1 MGASGSGKTTLLHI
15 IGCMDAPT
23 SGIYR
28 LDGEHLERAS
38 EKRLSAIR
46 GQKISFVFQHFALL
60 EGCTAAEN
68 VALPLLRQR
77 MSRGRTQGEG
87 FLRRWNRWAL
97 RLARRKPSQ
106 LSGGQKQRTAIAR
119 AMVCGA
125 DILLAD
131 EPTGALDSRTGAEI
145 MGVFQELNRMGKTI
159 VIITHDRQVASCASR
174 LIEMQD
180 GRIIHDE
187 ANPEKAIAGLISLGL
202 VLGLS
207 ACGRAP
213 EEAEE
218 FVSRQAFEYHF
229 YPEEYEE
236 GVQQRR
242 QDASAGGGD

>member
-1 MGASGSGKTTLLHI
+1 MIELKGIVREYRNGDIVTPALTGIGLCIGKGEFAAVMGASGSGKTTLLHI
-15 IGCMDAPT
+15 MGCMDAPT

-60 EGCTAAEN
+60 EDCTAAEN

-77 MSRGRTQGEG
+77 MSGAE
-87 FLRRWNRWAL
+87 RRAKVLAAL
-97 RLARRKPSQ
+97 EQVGIADLAHRKPSQ

-159 VIITHDRQVASCASR
+159 VIITHDRQVASCANR

-187 ANPEKAIAGLISLGL
+187 AI
-202 VLGLS
+202 
-207 ACGRAP
+207 
-213 EEAEE
+213 
-218 FVSRQAFEYHF
+218 
-229 YPEEYEE
+229 
-236 GVQQRR
+236 
-242 QDASAGGGD
+242 

>member
-1 MGASGSGKTTLLHI
+1 MIELKGIVREYRNGDVVTLALTGIDLCIGKGEFAAVMGASGSGKTTLLHI
-15 IGCMDAPT
+15 MGCMDAPT

-60 EGCTAAEN
+60 EDCTAAEN

-77 MSRGRTQGEG
+77 MSGAE
-87 FLRRWNRWAL
+87 RRAKVLAAL
-97 RLARRKPSQ
+97 EQVGIADLARRKPSQ

-145 MGVFQELNRMGKTI
+145 MGVFQELNGMGKTI
-159 VIITHDRQVASCASR
+159 VIITHDRQVASCANR

-187 ANPEKAIAGLISLGL
+187 AI
-202 VLGLS
+202 
-207 ACGRAP
+207 
-213 EEAEE
+213 
-218 FVSRQAFEYHF
+218 
-229 YPEEYEE
+229 
-236 GVQQRR
+236 
-242 QDASAGGGD
+242 

>member
-1 MGASGSGKTTLLHI
+1 MIELKGIVREYRNGDVVTPALTGIDLCIGKGEFAPVMGASGSGKTTLLHI
-15 IGCMDAPT
+15 MGCMDAPT
-23 SGIYR
+23 SGTYR

-60 EGCTAAEN
+60 EDCTAAEN

-77 MSRGRTQGEG
+77 MSGAE
-87 FLRRWNRWAL
+87 RRAKVLAAL
-97 RLARRKPSQ
+97 EQVGIADLAHRKPSQ

-119 AMVCGA
+119 AIVCGA

-159 VIITHDRQVASCASR
+159 VIITHDRQVASCANR

-187 ANPEKAIAGLISLGL
+187 AI
-202 VLGLS
+202 
-207 ACGRAP
+207 
-213 EEAEE
+213 
-218 FVSRQAFEYHF
+218 
-229 YPEEYEE
+229 
-236 GVQQRR
+236 
-242 QDASAGGGD
+242 

>member
-1 MGASGSGKTTLLHI
+1 MIELKGIVREYRNGDVVTPALTGIDLCIGKGEFAAVMGASGSGKTTLLHI
-15 IGCMDAPT
+15 MGCMDAPT

-46 GQKISFVFQHFALL
+46 GQKISFVFKHFALL
-60 EGCTAAEN
+60 EDCTAAEN

-77 MSRGRTQGEG
+77 MSGAE
-87 FLRRWNRWAL
+87 RRAKVLAAL
-97 RLARRKPSQ
+97 EQVGIAGLARRKPSQ

-119 AMVCGA
+119 AIVCGA

-159 VIITHDRQVASCASR
+159 VIITHDRQVASCANR

-187 ANPEKAIAGLISLGL
+187 AI
-202 VLGLS
+202 
-207 ACGRAP
+207 
-213 EEAEE
+213 
-218 FVSRQAFEYHF
+218 
-229 YPEEYEE
+229 
-236 GVQQRR
+236 
-242 QDASAGGGD
+242 

>member
-1 MGASGSGKTTLLHI
+1 MIELKGIVREYRNGDVVTPALTGIDLCIGKGEFAAVMGASGSGKTTLLHI

-38 EKRLSAIR
+38 EKCLSAIR

-60 EGCTAAEN
+60 EDCTAAEN

-77 MSRGRTQGEG
+77 MSGAE
-87 FLRRWNRWAL
+87 RRAKVLAAL
-97 RLARRKPSQ
+97 EQVGIAGLARRKPSQ

-159 VIITHDRQVASCASR
+159 VIITHDRQVASCANR

-187 ANPEKAIAGLISLGL
+187 AI
-202 VLGLS
+202 
-207 ACGRAP
+207 
-213 EEAEE
+213 
-218 FVSRQAFEYHF
+218 
-229 YPEEYEE
+229 
-236 GVQQRR
+236 
-242 QDASAGGGD
+242 

>member
-1 MGASGSGKTTLLHI
+1 MIELKGIVREYRNGDVVTPALTGIDLCIGKGEFAAVMGASGSGKTTLLHI
-15 IGCMDAPT
+15 MGCMDAPT
-23 SGIYR
+23 SGTYR

-60 EGCTAAEN
+60 EACTAAEN

-77 MSRGRTQGEG
+77 MSGAE
-87 FLRRWNRWAL
+87 RRAKVLAAL
-97 RLARRKPSQ
+97 ELVGIADLARRKPSQ

-119 AMVCGA
+119 AIVCGA

-159 VIITHDRQVASCASR
+159 VIITHDRQVASCANR

-187 ANPEKAIAGLISLGL
+187 AI
-202 VLGLS
+202 
-207 ACGRAP
+207 
-213 EEAEE
+213 
-218 FVSRQAFEYHF
+218 
-229 YPEEYEE
+229 
-236 GVQQRR
+236 
-242 QDASAGGGD
+242 

>member
-1 MGASGSGKTTLLHI
+1 MIELKGIVREYRNGDVVTPALTGIDLCIRKGEFAAVMGASGSGKTTLLHI
-15 IGCMDAPT
+15 MGCMDAPT
-23 SGIYR
+23 SGTYR

-60 EGCTAAEN
+60 EDCTAAEN

-77 MSRGRTQGEG
+77 MSGAE
-87 FLRRWNRWAL
+87 RRATVLAAL
-97 RLARRKPSQ
+97 EQVGIADLAHRKPSQ

-119 AMVCGA
+119 AIVCGA

-145 MGVFQELNRMGKTI
+145 MGVVQELNRMGKTI
-159 VIITHDRQVASCASR
+159 VIITHDRQVASCANR

-187 ANPEKAIAGLISLGL
+187 AI
-202 VLGLS
+202 
-207 ACGRAP
+207 
-213 EEAEE
+213 
-218 FVSRQAFEYHF
+218 
-229 YPEEYEE
+229 
-236 GVQQRR
+236 
-242 QDASAGGGD
+242 

>member
-1 MGASGSGKTTLLHI
+1 MIELKGIVREYRNGDVVTPALTGIDLCIGKGEFAAVMGASGSGKTTLLHI

-60 EGCTAAEN
+60 EDCTAAEN

-77 MSRGRTQGEG
+77 MSGAE
-87 FLRRWNRWAL
+87 RRAKVLAAL
-97 RLARRKPSQ
+97 EQAGIAGLARRKPPQ

-119 AMVCGA
+119 AIVCGA

-131 EPTGALDSRTGAEI
+131 EPTGALDSWTGAEI

-159 VIITHDRQVASCASR
+159 VIITHDRQVASCANR

-187 ANPEKAIAGLISLGL
+187 AI
-202 VLGLS
+202 
-207 ACGRAP
+207 
-213 EEAEE
+213 
-218 FVSRQAFEYHF
+218 
-229 YPEEYEE
+229 
-236 GVQQRR
+236 
-242 QDASAGGGD
+242 

>member
-1 MGASGSGKTTLLHI
+1 MIELKGIVREYRNGDVVTPALTGIDLCIGKGEFAAVMGASGSGKTTLLHI

-60 EGCTAAEN
+60 EDCTAAEN

-77 MSRGRTQGEG
+77 MSGAE
-87 FLRRWNRWAL
+87 RRAKVLAAL
-97 RLARRKPSQ
+97 EQVGIADLAHRKPSQ

-159 VIITHDRQVASCASR
+159 VIITHDRQVASCANR

-187 ANPEKAIAGLISLGL
+187 AI
-202 VLGLS
+202 
-207 ACGRAP
+207 
-213 EEAEE
+213 
-218 FVSRQAFEYHF
+218 
-229 YPEEYEE
+229 
-236 GVQQRR
+236 
-242 QDASAGGGD
+242 

>member
-1 MGASGSGKTTLLHI
+1 MIELKGIVREYRNGDVVTPALTGIDLCIGKGEFAAVMGASSSGKTTLLHI

-60 EGCTAAEN
+60 EDCTAAEN

-77 MSRGRTQGEG
+77 MSGAE
-87 FLRRWNRWAL
+87 RRAKVLAAL
-97 RLARRKPSQ
+97 EQVGIAGLARRKPSQ

-159 VIITHDRQVASCASR
+159 VIITHDRQVASCANR

-187 ANPEKAIAGLISLGL
+187 AI
-202 VLGLS
+202 
-207 ACGRAP
+207 
-213 EEAEE
+213 
-218 FVSRQAFEYHF
+218 
-229 YPEEYEE
+229 
-236 GVQQRR
+236 
-242 QDASAGGGD
+242 

>member
-1 MGASGSGKTTLLHI
+1 MIELKGIVREYRNGDVVTPALTGIDLCIRKGEFAAVMGASGSGKTTLLHI
-15 IGCMDAPT
+15 MGCMDAPT

-60 EGCTAAEN
+60 EDCTAAEN

-77 MSRGRTQGEG
+77 MSGAE
-87 FLRRWNRWAL
+87 RRAKVLAAL
-97 RLARRKPSQ
+97 EQVGIADLAHRKPSQ

-119 AMVCGA
+119 AIVCGA

-159 VIITHDRQVASCASR
+159 VIITHDRQVASCANR

-187 ANPEKAIAGLISLGL
+187 AI
-202 VLGLS
+202 
-207 ACGRAP
+207 
-213 EEAEE
+213 
-218 FVSRQAFEYHF
+218 
-229 YPEEYEE
+229 
-236 GVQQRR
+236 
-242 QDASAGGGD
+242 

>member
-1 MGASGSGKTTLLHI
+1 MIELKGIVREYRNGDVVTPALTGIDLCIGKGEFAAVMGASGSGKTTLLHI

-60 EGCTAAEN
+60 EDCTAAEN

-77 MSRGRTQGEG
+77 MSGAE
-87 FLRRWNRWAL
+87 RRAKVLAAL
-97 RLARRKPSQ
+97 EQVGIADLAHRKPSQ

-119 AMVCGA
+119 AIVCGA

-159 VIITHDRQVASCASR
+159 VIVTHDRQVASCANR

-187 ANPEKAIAGLISLGL
+187 AI
-202 VLGLS
+202 
-207 ACGRAP
+207 
-213 EEAEE
+213 
-218 FVSRQAFEYHF
+218 
-229 YPEEYEE
+229 
-236 GVQQRR
+236 
-242 QDASAGGGD
+242 

>member
-1 MGASGSGKTTLLHI
+1 MIELKGIVREYRNGDVVTPALTGIDLCIGKGEFAAVMGASGSGKTTLLHI
-15 IGCMDAPT
+15 MGCMDAPT

-60 EGCTAAEN
+60 EDCTAAEN

-77 MSRGRTQGEG
+77 MSGAE
-87 FLRRWNRWAL
+87 RRAKVLAAL
-97 RLARRKPSQ
+97 EQVGIADLARWKPSQ

-119 AMVCGA
+119 AIVCGA

-159 VIITHDRQVASCASR
+159 VIITHDRQVASCANR

-187 ANPEKAIAGLISLGL
+187 AI
-202 VLGLS
+202 
-207 ACGRAP
+207 
-213 EEAEE
+213 
-218 FVSRQAFEYHF
+218 
-229 YPEEYEE
+229 
-236 GVQQRR
+236 
-242 QDASAGGGD
+242 

>member
-1 MGASGSGKTTLLHI
+1 MIELKGIVREYRNGDVVTPALTGIDLCIGKGEFAAVMGASGSGKTTLLHI
-15 IGCMDAPT
+15 MGCMDAPT
-23 SGIYR
+23 SGTYR

-60 EGCTAAEN
+60 EDCTAAEN

-77 MSRGRTQGEG
+77 MSGAE
-87 FLRRWNRWAL
+87 RRAKVLAAL
-97 RLARRKPSQ
+97 ELVGIADLARRKPSQ

-119 AMVCGA
+119 AIVCGA

-145 MGVFQELNRMGKTI
+145 MGVFQELNRMVKTI
-159 VIITHDRQVASCASR
+159 VIITHDRQVASCANR

-187 ANPEKAIAGLISLGL
+187 AI
-202 VLGLS
+202 
-207 ACGRAP
+207 
-213 EEAEE
+213 
-218 FVSRQAFEYHF
+218 
-229 YPEEYEE
+229 
-236 GVQQRR
+236 
-242 QDASAGGGD
+242 

>member
-1 MGASGSGKTTLLHI
+1 MIELKGIVREYRNGDVVTPALTGIDLCIGKGEFAAVMGASGSGKTTLLHI
-15 IGCMDAPT
+15 MGCMDAPT

-60 EGCTAAEN
+60 EDCTAAEN

-77 MSRGRTQGEG
+77 MSGAE
-87 FLRRWNRWAL
+87 RRAKVLAAL
-97 RLARRKPSQ
+97 EQVGIADLAHRKPSQ

-119 AMVCGA
+119 AIVCGA

-159 VIITHDRQVASCASR
+159 VIITHDRQVASCANR

-187 ANPEKAIAGLISLGL
+187 AI
-202 VLGLS
+202 
-207 ACGRAP
+207 
-213 EEAEE
+213 
-218 FVSRQAFEYHF
+218 
-229 YPEEYEE
+229 
-236 GVQQRR
+236 
-242 QDASAGGGD
+242 

>member
-1 MGASGSGKTTLLHI
+1 MIELKGIVREYRNGDVVTPALTGIDLCIGKGEFAAVMGASGSGKTTLLHI
-15 IGCMDAPT
+15 MGCMDAPT

-28 LDGEHLERAS
+28 LDGEPLEWAS

-60 EGCTAAEN
+60 EDCTAAEN

-77 MSRGRTQGEG
+77 MSGAE
-87 FLRRWNRWAL
+87 RRAKVLAAL
-97 RLARRKPSQ
+97 EQVGIADLARRKPSQ

-159 VIITHDRQVASCASR
+159 VIITHDRQVASCANR

-187 ANPEKAIAGLISLGL
+187 AI
-202 VLGLS
+202 
-207 ACGRAP
+207 
-213 EEAEE
+213 
-218 FVSRQAFEYHF
+218 
-229 YPEEYEE
+229 
-236 GVQQRR
+236 
-242 QDASAGGGD
+242 

>member
-1 MGASGSGKTTLLHI
+1 MIELKGIVREYRNGDVVTPALTGIDLCIGKGEFAAVMGASGSGKTTLLHI
-15 IGCMDAPT
+15 MGCMDAPT

-60 EGCTAAEN
+60 EDCTAAEN

-77 MSRGRTQGEG
+77 MSGAE
-87 FLRRWNRWAL
+87 RRATVLAAL
-97 RLARRKPSQ
+97 EQVGIADLARRKPSQ

-159 VIITHDRQVASCASR
+159 VIITHDRQVASCANR

-187 ANPEKAIAGLISLGL
+187 AI
-202 VLGLS
+202 
-207 ACGRAP
+207 
-213 EEAEE
+213 
-218 FVSRQAFEYHF
+218 
-229 YPEEYEE
+229 
-236 GVQQRR
+236 
-242 QDASAGGGD
+242 

>member
-1 MGASGSGKTTLLHI
+1 MIELKGIVREYRNGDVVTPALTGIDLCIGKGEFAAVMGASGSGKTTLLHI
-15 IGCMDAPT
+15 MGCMDAPT

-60 EGCTAAEN
+60 EDCTAAEN

-77 MSRGRTQGEG
+77 MSGAE
-87 FLRRWNRWAL
+87 RRAKVLAAL
-97 RLARRKPSQ
+97 EQVGIADLAHRKPSQ

-119 AMVCGA
+119 AIVCGA

-131 EPTGALDSRTGAEI
+131 EPSGALDSRTGAEI

-159 VIITHDRQVASCASR
+159 VIITHDRQVASCANR

-187 ANPEKAIAGLISLGL
+187 AI
-202 VLGLS
+202 
-207 ACGRAP
+207 
-213 EEAEE
+213 
-218 FVSRQAFEYHF
+218 
-229 YPEEYEE
+229 
-236 GVQQRR
+236 
-242 QDASAGGGD
+242 

>member
-1 MGASGSGKTTLLHI
+1 MIELKGIVREYRNGDVVTPALTGIGLCIGKGEFAAVMGASGSGKTTLLHI
-15 IGCMDAPT
+15 MGCMDAPT

-60 EGCTAAEN
+60 EDCTAAEN

-77 MSRGRTQGEG
+77 MSGAE
-87 FLRRWNRWAL
+87 RRAKVLAAL
-97 RLARRKPSQ
+97 EQVGIAGQARRKPSQ

-159 VIITHDRQVASCASR
+159 VIITHDRQVASCANR

-187 ANPEKAIAGLISLGL
+187 AI
-202 VLGLS
+202 
-207 ACGRAP
+207 
-213 EEAEE
+213 
-218 FVSRQAFEYHF
+218 
-229 YPEEYEE
+229 
-236 GVQQRR
+236 
-242 QDASAGGGD
+242 

>member
-1 MGASGSGKTTLLHI
+1 MIELKGIVREYRNGDVVTPALTGIDLCIGKGEFAAVMGASGSGKTTLLHI
-15 IGCMDAPT
+15 MGCMDAPT
-23 SGIYR
+23 SGTYR

-60 EGCTAAEN
+60 EDCTAAEN

-77 MSRGRTQGEG
+77 MSGAE
-87 FLRRWNRWAL
+87 RRAKVLAAL
-97 RLARRKPSQ
+97 EQVGIADLAHRKPSQ

-119 AMVCGA
+119 AIVCGA

-159 VIITHDRQVASCASR
+159 VIITHDRQVASCANR

-187 ANPEKAIAGLISLGL
+187 AI
-202 VLGLS
+202 
-207 ACGRAP
+207 
-213 EEAEE
+213 
-218 FVSRQAFEYHF
+218 
-229 YPEEYEE
+229 
-236 GVQQRR
+236 
-242 QDASAGGGD
+242 

>member
-1 MGASGSGKTTLLHI
+1 MIELKGIVREYRNGDIVTPALTGIDLCIGKGEFAAVMGASGSGKTTLLHI
-15 IGCMDAPT
+15 MGCMDAPT

-28 LDGEHLERAS
+28 LDGEHMERAS

-60 EGCTAAEN
+60 EDCTAAEN

-77 MSRGRTQGEG
+77 MSGAE
-87 FLRRWNRWAL
+87 RRATVLAAL
-97 RLARRKPSQ
+97 EQVGIADLAHRKPSQ

-159 VIITHDRQVASCASR
+159 VIITHDRQVASCANR

-187 ANPEKAIAGLISLGL
+187 AI
-202 VLGLS
+202 
-207 ACGRAP
+207 
-213 EEAEE
+213 
-218 FVSRQAFEYHF
+218 
-229 YPEEYEE
+229 
-236 GVQQRR
+236 
-242 QDASAGGGD
+242 

>member
-1 MGASGSGKTTLLHI
+1 MIELKGIVREYRNGDVVTPALTGIDLCIGTGEFAAVMGASGSGKTTLLHI
-15 IGCMDAPT
+15 MGCMDAPT

-60 EGCTAAEN
+60 EDCTAAEN

-77 MSRGRTQGEG
+77 MSGAE
-87 FLRRWNRWAL
+87 RRAKVLAAL
-97 RLARRKPSQ
+97 EQVGIADLAHRKPSQ

-119 AMVCGA
+119 AIVCGA

-159 VIITHDRQVASCASR
+159 VIITHDRQVASCANR

-187 ANPEKAIAGLISLGL
+187 AI
-202 VLGLS
+202 
-207 ACGRAP
+207 
-213 EEAEE
+213 
-218 FVSRQAFEYHF
+218 
-229 YPEEYEE
+229 
-236 GVQQRR
+236 
-242 QDASAGGGD
+242 

>member
-1 MGASGSGKTTLLHI
+1 MIELKGIVREYRNGDVVTPALTGIDLCIGKGEFAAVMGASGSGKTTLLHI
-15 IGCMDAPT
+15 MGCMDTPT
-23 SGIYR
+23 SGTYR

-60 EGCTAAEN
+60 EDCTAAEN

-77 MSRGRTQGEG
+77 MSGAE
-87 FLRRWNRWAL
+87 RRAKVLAAL
-97 RLARRKPSQ
+97 EQVGIADLAHRKPSQ

-119 AMVCGA
+119 AIVCGA

-145 MGVFQELNRMGKTI
+145 MGLFQELNRMGKTI
-159 VIITHDRQVASCASR
+159 VIITHDRQVASCANR

-187 ANPEKAIAGLISLGL
+187 AI
-202 VLGLS
+202 
-207 ACGRAP
+207 
-213 EEAEE
+213 
-218 FVSRQAFEYHF
+218 
-229 YPEEYEE
+229 
-236 GVQQRR
+236 
-242 QDASAGGGD
+242 

>member
-1 MGASGSGKTTLLHI
+1 MIELKGIVREYRNGDVVTPALTGIGLCIGKGEFAAVMGASGSGKTTLLHI
-15 IGCMDAPT
+15 MGCMDAPT

-60 EGCTAAEN
+60 EDCTAAEN

-77 MSRGRTQGEG
+77 MSGAE
-87 FLRRWNRWAL
+87 RRAKVLAAL
-97 RLARRKPSQ
+97 EQVGIADLAHRKPSQ

-159 VIITHDRQVASCASR
+159 VIITHDRQVASCANR

-187 ANPEKAIAGLISLGL
+187 AI
-202 VLGLS
+202 
-207 ACGRAP
+207 
-213 EEAEE
+213 
-218 FVSRQAFEYHF
+218 
-229 YPEEYEE
+229 
-236 GVQQRR
+236 
-242 QDASAGGGD
+242 

>member
-1 MGASGSGKTTLLHI
+1 MIELKGIVREYRNGDVVTPALTGIDLCIRKGEFAAVMGASGSGKTTLLHI
-15 IGCMDAPT
+15 MGCMDAPT

-60 EGCTAAEN
+60 EDCTAAEN

-77 MSRGRTQGEG
+77 MSGAE
-87 FLRRWNRWAL
+87 RRAKVLAAL
-97 RLARRKPSQ
+97 EQVGIAGQARRKPSQ

-159 VIITHDRQVASCASR
+159 VIITHDRQVASCANR

-187 ANPEKAIAGLISLGL
+187 AI
-202 VLGLS
+202 
-207 ACGRAP
+207 
-213 EEAEE
+213 
-218 FVSRQAFEYHF
+218 
-229 YPEEYEE
+229 
-236 GVQQRR
+236 
-242 QDASAGGGD
+242 

>member
-1 MGASGSGKTTLLHI
+1 MIELKGIVREYRNGDVVTPALTGIDLCIGKGEFAAVMGASGSGKTTLLHI
-15 IGCMDAPT
+15 MGCMDAPT

-60 EGCTAAEN
+60 EDCTAAEN

-77 MSRGRTQGEG
+77 MSGAE
-87 FLRRWNRWAL
+87 RRATVLAAL
-97 RLARRKPSQ
+97 EQVGIADLAHRKPSQ

-119 AMVCGA
+119 AIVCGA

-159 VIITHDRQVASCASR
+159 VIITHDRQVASCANR

-187 ANPEKAIAGLISLGL
+187 AI
-202 VLGLS
+202 
-207 ACGRAP
+207 
-213 EEAEE
+213 
-218 FVSRQAFEYHF
+218 
-229 YPEEYEE
+229 
-236 GVQQRR
+236 
-242 QDASAGGGD
+242 

>member
-1 MGASGSGKTTLLHI
+1 MIELKGIVREYRNGDVVTPALTGIDLCIGKGEFAAVMGASGSGKTTLLHI
-15 IGCMDAPT
+15 MGCMDAPT

-60 EGCTAAEN
+60 EDCTAAEN

-77 MSRGRTQGEG
+77 MSGAE
-87 FLRRWNRWAL
+87 RRAKVLAAL
-97 RLARRKPSQ
+97 EQVGIAGLARRKPSQ

-119 AMVCGA
+119 AIVCGA

-131 EPTGALDSRTGAEI
+131 EPTGALDSRAGAEI

-159 VIITHDRQVASCASR
+159 VIITHDRQVASCANR

-187 ANPEKAIAGLISLGL
+187 AI
-202 VLGLS
+202 
-207 ACGRAP
+207 
-213 EEAEE
+213 
-218 FVSRQAFEYHF
+218 
-229 YPEEYEE
+229 
-236 GVQQRR
+236 
-242 QDASAGGGD
+242 

>member
-1 MGASGSGKTTLLHI
+1 MIELKGIVREYRNGDVVTPALTGIDLCIGKGEFAAVMGASGSGKTTLLHI
-15 IGCMDAPT
+15 MGCMDAPT
-23 SGIYR
+23 SGTYR

-60 EGCTAAEN
+60 EDCTAAEN

-77 MSRGRTQGEG
+77 MSGAE
-87 FLRRWNRWAL
+87 RRAKVLAAL
-97 RLARRKPSQ
+97 EQVGIADLARRKPSQ

-119 AMVCGA
+119 AIVCRA

-159 VIITHDRQVASCASR
+159 VIITHDRQVASCANR

-187 ANPEKAIAGLISLGL
+187 AI
-202 VLGLS
+202 
-207 ACGRAP
+207 
-213 EEAEE
+213 
-218 FVSRQAFEYHF
+218 
-229 YPEEYEE
+229 
-236 GVQQRR
+236 
-242 QDASAGGGD
+242 

>member
-1 MGASGSGKTTLLHI
+1 MIELKGIVREYRNGDVVTPALTGIDLCIGKGEFAAVMGASGSGKTTLLHI
-15 IGCMDAPT
+15 MGCMDAPT

-60 EGCTAAEN
+60 EDCTAAEN

-77 MSRGRTQGEG
+77 MSGAE
-87 FLRRWNRWAL
+87 RRATVLAAL
-97 RLARRKPSQ
+97 EQVGIADLARRKPSQ

-119 AMVCGA
+119 AIVCGA

-159 VIITHDRQVASCASR
+159 VIITHDRQVASCANR

-187 ANPEKAIAGLISLGL
+187 AI
-202 VLGLS
+202 
-207 ACGRAP
+207 
-213 EEAEE
+213 
-218 FVSRQAFEYHF
+218 
-229 YPEEYEE
+229 
-236 GVQQRR
+236 
-242 QDASAGGGD
+242 

>member
-1 MGASGSGKTTLLHI
+1 MIELKGIVREYRNGDIVTPALTGIDLCIGKGEFAAVMGASGSGKTTLLHI
-15 IGCMDAPT
+15 MGCMDAPT

-28 LDGEHLERAS
+28 LDGEHMERAS

-60 EGCTAAEN
+60 EDCTAAEN

-77 MSRGRTQGEG
+77 MSGAE
-87 FLRRWNRWAL
+87 RRATVLAAL
-97 RLARRKPSQ
+97 EQVGIADLARRKPSQ

-159 VIITHDRQVASCASR
+159 VIITHDRQVASCANR

-187 ANPEKAIAGLISLGL
+187 AI
-202 VLGLS
+202 
-207 ACGRAP
+207 
-213 EEAEE
+213 
-218 FVSRQAFEYHF
+218 
-229 YPEEYEE
+229 
-236 GVQQRR
+236 
-242 QDASAGGGD
+242 

>member
-1 MGASGSGKTTLLHI
+1 MHRERRVCGGDGRFRFRQDDAAAHHRLH
-15 IGCMDAPT
+15 GAPT

-60 EGCTAAEN
+60 EDCTAAEN

-77 MSRGRTQGEG
+77 MSGAE
-87 FLRRWNRWAL
+87 RRAKVLAAL
-97 RLARRKPSQ
+97 EQVGIAALARRKPSQ

-119 AMVCGA
+119 AIVCGA

-159 VIITHDRQVASCASR
+159 VIITHDRQVASCANR

-187 ANPEKAIAGLISLGL
+187 AI
-202 VLGLS
+202 
-207 ACGRAP
+207 
-213 EEAEE
+213 
-218 FVSRQAFEYHF
+218 
-229 YPEEYEE
+229 
-236 GVQQRR
+236 
-242 QDASAGGGD
+242 

>member
-1 MGASGSGKTTLLHI
+1 MIELKGIVREYRNGDVVTPALTGIDLCIGKGEFAAVMGASGSGKTTLLHI
-15 IGCMDAPT
+15 MGCMDAPT

-46 GQKISFVFQHFALL
+46 GQKVSFVFQHFALL
-60 EGCTAAEN
+60 EDCTAVEN

-77 MSRGRTQGEG
+77 MSGAE
-87 FLRRWNRWAL
+87 RRAKVLAAL
-97 RLARRKPSQ
+97 EQVGIADLARRKPSQ

-119 AMVCGA
+119 AIVCGA

-159 VIITHDRQVASCASR
+159 VIITHDRQVASCANR

-187 ANPEKAIAGLISLGL
+187 AI
-202 VLGLS
+202 
-207 ACGRAP
+207 
-213 EEAEE
+213 
-218 FVSRQAFEYHF
+218 
-229 YPEEYEE
+229 
-236 GVQQRR
+236 
-242 QDASAGGGD
+242 

>member
-1 MGASGSGKTTLLHI
+1 MIELKGIVREYRNGDVVTPALTGIDLCIGKGEFAAVMGASGSGKTTLLHI
-15 IGCMDAPT
+15 MGCMDAPT

-28 LDGEHLERAS
+28 LDGEHLEQAS

-60 EGCTAAEN
+60 EDCTAAEN

-77 MSRGRTQGEG
+77 MSGAE
-87 FLRRWNRWAL
+87 RRAKVLAAL
-97 RLARRKPSQ
+97 EQVGIAGLARRKPSQ

-159 VIITHDRQVASCASR
+159 VIITHDRQVASCANR

-187 ANPEKAIAGLISLGL
+187 AI
-202 VLGLS
+202 
-207 ACGRAP
+207 
-213 EEAEE
+213 
-218 FVSRQAFEYHF
+218 
-229 YPEEYEE
+229 
-236 GVQQRR
+236 
-242 QDASAGGGD
+242 

>member
-1 MGASGSGKTTLLHI
+1 MIELKGIVREYRNGDVVTPALTGIDLCIGKGEFAAVMGASGFGKTTLLHI

-60 EGCTAAEN
+60 EDCTAAEN

-77 MSRGRTQGEG
+77 MSGAE
-87 FLRRWNRWAL
+87 RRAKVLAAL
-97 RLARRKPSQ
+97 EQVGIAGLARRKPSQ

-119 AMVCGA
+119 AIVCGA

-159 VIITHDRQVASCASR
+159 VIITHDRQVASCANR

-187 ANPEKAIAGLISLGL
+187 AI
-202 VLGLS
+202 
-207 ACGRAP
+207 
-213 EEAEE
+213 
-218 FVSRQAFEYHF
+218 
-229 YPEEYEE
+229 
-236 GVQQRR
+236 
-242 QDASAGGGD
+242 

>member
-1 MGASGSGKTTLLHI
+1 MIELKGIVREYRNGDVVTPALTGIDLCIGKGEFAAVMGASGSGKTTLLHI
-15 IGCMDAPT
+15 MGCMDAPT

-60 EGCTAAEN
+60 EDCTAAEN

-77 MSRGRTQGEG
+77 MSGAE
-87 FLRRWNRWAL
+87 RRAKVLAAL
-97 RLARRKPSQ
+97 EQVGIADLARRKPSQ

-119 AMVCGA
+119 AIVCGA

-145 MGVFQELNRMGKTI
+145 MGVFQEMNRMGKTI
-159 VIITHDRQVASCASR
+159 VIITHDRQVASCANR

-187 ANPEKAIAGLISLGL
+187 AI
-202 VLGLS
+202 
-207 ACGRAP
+207 
-213 EEAEE
+213 
-218 FVSRQAFEYHF
+218 
-229 YPEEYEE
+229 
-236 GVQQRR
+236 
-242 QDASAGGGD
+242 